1 MILPKVSIIVPT
13 YNRAHMVTETIDS
26 ILAQTFKDF
35 ELIVVD
41 NESADNT
48 EEVIKSY
55 PDQRI
60 RYFKH
65 QNNGVVAVNRN
76 YGIGKAQ
83 GQYIAFCDDDDLWLP
98 EKLERQVELLDSNKE
113 LGLVYSDCY
122 VIDSSGD
129 LRKGTYFVSRKPV
142 RGNAFGE
149 LFQHNLIPLSTA
161 IVRREVLDRVE
172 GFNPGYK
179 ICQDYDLWLRIAE
192 RYPIDFVEQPLAKFR
207 VHSGSIYQKH
217 TALAY
222 RENLQIMNY
231 WLNRNPDLKRELG
244 GKIRRK
250 KALLCRAAFLVAISH
265 VYRNKN
271 MKSMREFGN
280 LVKYLLLPRH
290 SLH

>member
-1 MILPKVSIIVPT
+1 MI
-13 YNRAHMVTETIDS
+13 TEAIDS
-26 ILAQTFKDF
+26 VLNQTFKDF

-41 NESADNT
+41 NYSSDNT
-48 EEVIKSY
+48 ESVVKSY
-55 PDQRI
+55 SDKRI
-60 RYFKH
+60 KYFKN
-65 QNNGVVAVNRN
+65 QNNGFIGVNRN
-76 YGIGKAQ
+76 YGIEKSCGE
-83 GQYIAFCDDDDLWLP
+83 YIAFLDDDDLWLP
-98 EKLERQVELLDSNKE
+98 EKLERQVELLDSNDE
-113 LGLVYSDCY
+113 LGLVYADSY

-149 LFQHNLIPLSTA
+149 MFQYNPIPLSTA

-222 RENLQIMNY
+222 RENLQIMDY
-231 WLNRNPDLKRELG
+231 WLDRKNSVKRRLIAKIKQRKASLHLSLVCCHFRNHK
-244 GKIRRK
+244 RRK
-250 KALLCRAAFLVAISH
+250 ALGESI
-265 VYRNKN
+265 
-271 MKSMREFGN
+271 N
-280 LVKYLLLPRH
+280 LIRLLPD
-290 SLH
+290 SLGVVPSVMVSLSHYLTRR

>member
-1 MILPKVSIIVPT
+1 ML
-13 YNRAHMVTETIDS
+13 TEAIDS
-26 ILAQTFKDF
+26 VLNQTFKDF

-41 NESADNT
+41 NYSSDNT
-48 EEVIKSY
+48 ESVVKSY
-55 PDQRI
+55 ADDRV
-60 RYFKH
+60 RYFKN
-65 QNNGVVAVNRN
+65 QNKGFIGVNRN
-76 YGIGKAQ
+76 YGIKKSRGE
-83 GQYIAFCDDDDLWLP
+83 YIAFLDDDDLWLP
-98 EKLERQVELLDSNKE
+98 EKLERQVKLLDSNKE

-142 RGNAFGE
+142 RGNAFSE
-149 LFQHNLIPLSTA
+149 LFQRNPIPMLTVV
-161 IVRREVLDRVE
+161 IRKEVFDKVG
-172 GFNPGYK
+172 GFNPRYK
-179 ICQDYDLWLRIAE
+179 ISLDYDLWLRIAE
-192 RYPIDFVEQPLAKFR
+192 YYPVDFVEQPLAKFR

-222 RENLQIMNY
+222 RENLQIMDY
-231 WLNRNPDLKRELG
+231 WLDRNPDLKRELG

-280 LVKYLLLPRH
+280 FVKYLLLPKH
-290 SLH
+290 GIH